1 MKLQDIEYMVIW
13 TVNDWET
20 SNEQAFDDADKA
32 REYIGNVYADAAEF
46 GLDLHLYIEKTCVMN
61 TLAFL
66 DGNNT
71 ELAGYT
77 RDLSR

>member
-1 MKLQDIEYMVIW
+1 MKLQNIEYIVCW

-20 SNEQAFDDADKA
+20 SNEAAFETADKA
-32 REYIGNVYADAAEF
+32 REYVTAVYADAAEF
-46 GLDLHLYIEKTCVMN
+46 DKDLHLYIEKACVMN

-71 ELAGYT
+71 ELAEYT

>member
-20 SNEQAFDDADKA
+20 SNEQAFDNADKA

-46 GLDLHLYIEKTCVMN
+46 GWNLHLYIEKACVMN
-61 TLAFL
+61 TNKFL
-66 DGNNT
+66 TGSNI
-71 ELAGYT
+71 ELADYT
-77 RDLSR
+77 RNCSR